1 MDTTGQTL
9 NNMSEILKLQLQVA
23 EIAEENKERV
33 AGLQAKFEKVEAEA
47 FDECPVCYC
56 QISVKNACCMPNCD
70 HKMCKNCYYNW
81 LDKQEKNTCPM
92 CREEVFKNN
101 LDIKTKRSVL
111 QNHLDSLENEVAEM
125 YHERRHIRNSIRDT
139 QDEFAQVED
148 DVNKLYDK
156 HDQLRDEIFDKQQLA
171 DEINEYKRNPE
182 KWRIRKETRQKKE
195 IKKGYL
201 IWRGKYDKLKR
212 ELQFEFE
219 FRCHCNNYKEEE
231 YKREKNR
238 LYEIARENAVE
249 RRRKKI
255 DEEVDISELNM
266 FELPPEFTEDQE
278 MNDPHMLMHLDPWYR
293 TAERDPRS
301 AHRDKFEDSLH
312 FIQNRDIKYKSAIN
326 YGWWDGDEEDGDEE
340 DGYETDETFPM
351 PELEE
356 ITDQELENRALEGTT
371 FSQDELE
378 YDRAALNVPSPLE
391 EGEIPEPINTGL
403 YNLINGQGTI
413 ARTYMHIHQSPT
425 GGWQQTDDSYRP
437 VNRVLTYPENT
448 PTPITSRDELPEEN
462 YSGQIVR
469 AFYDDT
475 SGRSAR
481 V

>member
-1 MDTTGQTL
+1 
-9 NNMSEILKLQLQVA
+9 
-23 EIAEENKERV
+23 
-33 AGLQAKFEKVEAEA
+33 
-47 FDECPVCYC
+47 
-56 QISVKNACCMPNCD
+56 MPNCD

-101 LDIKTKRSVL
+101 LDIKTKRSTL
-111 QNHLDSLENEVAEM
+111 QQHLDSLESEVAEM
-125 YHERRHIRNSIRDT
+125 YHERRHIRKSIRDT
-139 QDEFAQVED
+139 QDELAQVDD

-156 HDQLRDEIFDKQQLA
+156 HDQLRDEIFDKQQLV

-182 KWRIRKETRQKKE
+182 KWRMRKETRQKKE

-255 DEEVDISELNM
+255 DKDVDLSETNM
-266 FELPPEFTEDQE
+266 FELPPEFTGDQE

-326 YGWWDGDEEDGDEE
+326 YGWWDGDEEDG
-340 DGYETDETFPM
+340 YETDETFPM
-351 PELEE
+351 PELVE
-356 ITDQELENRALEGTT
+356 ITDQELEDRALEGTT
-371 FSQDELE
+371 FEQDELE

-391 EGEIPEPINTGL
+391 EGEIPEPINP
-403 YNLINGQGTI
+403 YNIISEQGFATRAFNYI
-413 ARTYMHIHQSPT
+413 YGSPT

-437 VNRVLTYPENT
+437 RRLWSENT
-448 PTPITSRDELPEEN
+448 STTNTSGVRFPEEN
-462 YSGQIVR
+462 YSRQIV
-469 AFYDDT
+469 AQFYDSMEDAN
-475 SGRSAR
+475 GRSAR

>member
-1 MDTTGQTL
+1 MDTTAETL
-9 NNMSEILKLQLQVA
+9 NNMQSVLKLQLQVA
-23 EIAEENKERV
+23 EIAEENKKKV

-47 FDECPVCYC
+47 YDECPVCYC
-56 QISVKNACCMPNCD
+56 SISVKNTCCMPNCD

-111 QNHLDSLENEVAEM
+111 QTRLDSLESEVADM
-125 YHERRHIRNSIRDT
+125 YHERRHIRKSIRDT
-139 QDEFAQVED
+139 QDEFSQVEE
-148 DVNKLYDK
+148 DVNKLWDK
-156 HDQLRDEIFDKQQLA
+156 HGQLCDEIFDKQQLA

-212 ELQFEFE
+212 ELLFEFE
-219 FRCHCNNYKEEE
+219 FRCHCNNYKEEG
-231 YKREKNR
+231 YKREMNR
-238 LYEIARENAVE
+238 LYAIGKVMNVYNKRVKEYGDGIDMEYYSTE
-249 RRRKKI
+249 EE

-266 FELPPEFTEDQE
+266 FELPPEFTGDQE
-278 MNDPHMLMHLDPWYR
+278 MNDPQMLMHLDPWYR

-312 FIQNRDIKYKSAIN
+312 YIQNVEIKYKSAIN
-326 YGWWDGDEEDGDEE
+326 YGWWDGDEE

-356 ITDQELENRALEGTT
+356 VTDEELENRALEGTT
-371 FSQDELE
+371 FEQDELE

-391 EGEIPEPINTGL
+391 EGEIRE
-403 YNLINGQGTI
+403 YNIIQTLINDQGTTAHTFNYI
-413 ARTYMHIHQSPT
+413 NRSSLRR

-437 VNRVLTYPENT
+437 RRLWAEYIQPSNT
-448 PTPITSRDELPEEN
+448 SVITTV
-462 YSGQIVR
+462 I
-469 AFYDDT
+469 DDQ
-475 SGRSAR
+475 SHERSAR

>member
-266 FELPPEFTEDQE
+266 FELPPEFTGDQE

-312 FIQNRDIKYKSAIN
+312 YIQNRDIKYKSAIN
-326 YGWWDGDEEDGDEE
+326 YGWWYKQDEE
-340 DGYETDETFPM
+340 DGYDTDDTTSM

-356 ITDQELENRALEGTT
+356 ITDQELEDRALEGTT
-371 FSQDELE
+371 FEQDELE
-378 YDRAALNVPSPLE
+378 YDRAGRRYVTPLE
-391 EGEIPEPINTGL
+391 EGEIPEYNIGSLNMINE
-403 YNLINGQGTI
+403 QGTTAHTFNYI
-413 ARTYMHIHQSPT
+413 NRSSLRR

-437 VNRVLTYPENT
+437 RRLWAEYIQPSNT
-448 PTPITSRDELPEEN
+448 SVITTV
-462 YSGQIVR
+462 I
-469 AFYDDT
+469 DDQ
-475 SGRSAR
+475 SHERSAR

>member
-1 MDTTGQTL
+1 MDKTGQTL
-9 NNMSEILKLQLQVA
+9 NNMSELLKLQLKVA
-23 EIAEENKERV
+23 EIAEENKKKV
-33 AGLQAKFEKVEAEA
+33 AALQAKFEKVEAEA
-47 FDECPVCYC
+47 YDECPVCYGS
-56 QISVKNACCMPNCD
+56 ISVKNACCMPNCD

-156 HDQLRDEIFDKQQLA
+156 HDQLRDEIFDKQQLVT
-171 DEINEYKRNPE
+171 EMNEYKKNPE
-182 KWRIRKETRQKKE
+182 AWRIRKEQRLKQE

-201 IWRGKYDKLKR
+201 TWRGKYDKLKK
-212 ELQFEFE
+212 ELLVECE
-219 FRCHCNNYKEEE
+219 FRVHCNNYKEEGYQKE
-231 YKREKNR
+231 LNR
-238 LYEIARENAVE
+238 IYSITYAKHMINVDLSEI
-249 RRRKKI
+249 
-255 DEEVDISELNM
+255 EVDLSETNM
-266 FELPPEFTEDQE
+266 FELPPEFTGVEDE
-278 MNDPHMLMHLDPWYR
+278 PHMLMHLDPWYR

-312 FIQNRDIKYKSAIN
+312 YIQNVEIKYKSAIN
-326 YGWWDGDEEDGDEE
+326 YGWWKQDEE
-340 DGYETDETFPM
+340 DGYDTDETTSM
-351 PELEE
+351 PDLIEAS
-356 ITDQELENRALEGTT
+356 DQELEDMALEGTT
-371 FSQDELE
+371 FEQDELE

-391 EGEIPEPINTGL
+391 EGEIPEPINTGR
-403 YNLINGQGTI
+403 YNIINDQGTI
-413 ARTYMHIHQSPT
+413 TQTFNYIHRSPT

-437 VNRVLTYPENT
+437 RRLTYPENT
-448 PTPITSRDELPEEN
+448 TRRLFLEYFQPSNTSDRMDA
-462 YSGQIVR
+462 IMTVI
-469 AFYDDT
+469 DDQ
-475 SGRSAR
+475 SHERSAR

>member
-1 MDTTGQTL
+1 MDKTGQTL
-9 NNMSEILKLQLQVA
+9 NNMSELLKLQLKVA
-23 EIAEENKERV
+23 EIAEENKKKV
-33 AGLQAKFEKVEAEA
+33 AALQAKFEKVETEA
-47 FDECPVCYC
+47 YDECPVCYSS
-56 QISVKNACCMPNCD
+56 ISVKNTCCMPNCD

-111 QNHLDSLENEVAEM
+111 QNHLDSLESEVAEM
-125 YHERRHIRNSIRDT
+125 YHERRHIRKSIRDT
-139 QDEFAQVED
+139 QDELAQVDD

-156 HDQLRDEIFDKQQLA
+156 HDQLRDEIFDKQQLV

-182 KWRIRKETRQKKE
+182 KWRMRKETRQKKE

-219 FRCHCNNYKEEE
+219 FRYIHIRFK
-231 YKREKNR
+231 KTKKWK
-238 LYEIARENAVE
+238 

-255 DEEVDISELNM
+255 DKDVDLSETNM
-266 FELPPEFTEDQE
+266 FELPPEFTGDQE

-301 AHRDKFEDSLH
+301 AHRDEFEFSLH
-312 FIQNRDIKYKSAIN
+312 YIQNVEIKYKSAIN
-326 YGWWDGDEEDGDEE
+326 YGWWDGDEE

-371 FSQDELE
+371 FEQDELE

-391 EGEIPEPINTGL
+391 EGEIQEHNIMQT
-403 YNLINGQGTI
+403 LINNQGFVAHTFNYI
-413 ARTYMHIHQSPT
+413 NRSPT

-437 VNRVLTYPENT
+437 RRLTYPENT
-448 PTPITSRDELPEEN
+448 STTNTSDDRFPEEN
-462 YSGQIVR
+462 YSRQIV
-469 AFYDDT
+469 AQFYDSMEDAN
-475 SGRSAR
+475 GRSAR